1 MEFGEHLAGIC
12 TGCHRENLAGG
23 PIAAGDPSWAPAR
36 NLTPHSDGL
45 AGWIYEQFI
54 AAMRD
59 GIRPDGTELLM
70 PMSLMLPYA
79 RRMTDVEME
88 ALWTYL
94 QSVPAVA
101 SPD

>member
-1 MEFGEHLAGIC
+1 
-12 TGCHRENLAGG
+12 
-23 PIAAGDPSWAPAR
+23 
-36 NLTPHSDGL
+36 
-45 AGWIYEQFI
+45 
-54 AAMRD
+54 MRD

-70 PMSLMLPYA
+70 PMTMVLPYA

-94 QSVPAVA
+94 RSVPAVA